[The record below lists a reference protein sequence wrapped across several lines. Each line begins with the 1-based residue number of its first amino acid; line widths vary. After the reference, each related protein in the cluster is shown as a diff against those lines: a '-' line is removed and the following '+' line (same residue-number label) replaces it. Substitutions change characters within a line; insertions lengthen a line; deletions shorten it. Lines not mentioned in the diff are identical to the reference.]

1 MPRRPLGLRYHP
13 RGRAELNMDVIKL
26 LRTAVKLGASDLHL
40 TTGAPPAVRI
50 HGALKLLKAPPLS
63 PEDCEDLVGQ
73 LVTSDQMLDFSR
85 DHQLN
90 FCKMIDGLGRFRVAL
105 YSQMGTLEASIRTS
119 STVNHSLDELG
130 VPEGLWRLATE
141 HRGLILV
148 TGPAG
153 HGKTTTFHALI
164 DLINETVR
172 RKVVTL
178 EDPIEHI
185 HPHKQGLVVQLEV
198 GSDAP
203 DYATG
208 IQQAL
213 RQDADVIAVAELTDR
228 QSIASA
234 LSAAESGHLVLGTLQ
249 TRNAQDTLSRLV
261 GVFPPGQQDMIRG
274 QLANSLLAVCSQ
286 RLLPR
291 ADGLGRVL
299 ACELLISNESVKQQI
314 LEDKVDQLAQTMGL
328 SKSKGM
334 RSLDSTIKRYLR
346 ERIITIETAR
356 AAVSDPRSIAESGT

>member
-1 MPRRPLGLRYHP
+1 
-13 RGRAELNMDVIKL
+13 MDVIKL
-26 LRTAVKLGASDLHL
+26 LRTAVKLGASDLHI

-50 HGALKLLKAPPLS
+50 HGSLKLLKAPPLS

-90 FCKMIDGLGRFRVAL
+90 FAKDFEGLGRFRISI
-105 YSQMGTLEASIRTS
+105 YSQMGTLEASIRCSATM
-119 STVNHSLDELG
+119 NHSLDELG
-130 VPEGLWRLATE
+130 VPESLWRLAGE
-141 HRGLILV
+141 ARGLILL

-153 HGKTTTFHALI
+153 CGKSTTFHALV
-164 DLINETVR
+164 DHVNTNQR

-178 EDPIEHI
+178 EDPIEQI

-198 GSDAP
+198 GGDAL
-203 DYATG
+203 DYASG
-208 IQQAL
+208 LDQAL
-213 RQDADVIAVAELTDR
+213 RQDADVIAVAELNDLQT
-228 QSIASA
+228 IATA
-234 LSAAESGHLVLGTLQ
+234 LAAAETGHLVIGTLP
-249 TRNAQDTLSRLV
+249 TRTAQDTLTRLIE
-261 GVFPPGQQDMIRG
+261 VFAPAQQALIRG
-274 QLANSLLAVCSQ
+274 QLATSLLAVCSQ

-299 ACELLISNESVKQQI
+299 ACELLIANESVKQQI
-314 LEDKVDQLAQTMGL
+314 REDKVDMLGQTMGL
-328 SKSKGM
+328 SKSRGM

-356 AAVSDPRSIAESGT
+356 AAVSDPRSIADSGS